1 MKLYARIVGG
11 PQSVSP
17 QKFVVL
23 RAERRSLDEP
33 NGLVL
38 GFPFIDT
45 RQEAHKLRMD
55 MKECMDVLESFILED
70 LPEMPNR
77 GVDPAFEPILNS
89 ICPVINTY
97 KGVDREA

>member
-11 PQSVSP
+11 PDSIVDN
-17 QKFVVL
+17 KFVVL
-23 RAERRSLDEP
+23 RLESSLDEP
-33 NGLVL
+33 NGIVFTL
-38 GFPFIDT
+38 PYIHT

-77 GVDPAFEPILNS
+77 GVDPAFALILNS
-89 ICPVINTY
+89 IFPVINTY
-97 KGVDREA
+97 NK

>member
-11 PQSVSP
+11 PNSIVDNRFLVIMVES
-17 QKFVVL
+17 
-23 RAERRSLDEP
+23 RLDEP
-33 NGLVL
+33 NGIVFTL
-38 GFPFIDT
+38 PYIHT

-77 GVDPAFEPILNS
+77 GVDPAFAPYLNS
-89 ICPVINTY
+89 ICPFINTY
-97 KGVDREA
+97 NK